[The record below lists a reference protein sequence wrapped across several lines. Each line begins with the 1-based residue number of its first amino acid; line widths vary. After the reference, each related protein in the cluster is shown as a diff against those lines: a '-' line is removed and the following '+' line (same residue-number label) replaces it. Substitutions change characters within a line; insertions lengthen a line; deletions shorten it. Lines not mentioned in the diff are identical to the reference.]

1 VKTVNINKTDWKPL
15 QNLVAEIWE
24 KKINKPSGFHE
35 NRSIFVVNRPVVGL
49 KEQRALQ
56 FSSSLSGSV
65 NSRPRTENTKL
76 SDLNGL
82 RPRRGLTATAPP
94 PHRGFGARQQRCL
107 QPSISPRRHT
117 IVGLGALVLHCAPR
131 PSTATFFYSP
141 QRGGRLGWLI
151 NRFYRTVSRIRGLI
165 NQFCRTVSIFW
176 NLISF
181 LLCWIFLIGTIQIFM
196 NISVSRSSFLHI
208 FCLKNSQFFWN
219 FKLKPI
225 GEPTKPDQISFIG
238 FRENQPVF
246 VDI

>member
-1 VKTVNINKTDWKPL
+1 
-15 QNLVAEIWE
+15 
-24 KKINKPSGFHE
+24 
-35 NRSIFVVNRPVVGL
+35 VVNRPVVGL

-82 RPRRGLTATAPP
+82 RPRRGLTVAAPP
-94 PHRGFGARQQRCL
+94 PRRGFGARQQRCL

-141 QRGGRLGWLI
+141 QQGGGRLGWLI

-225 GEPTKPDQISFIG
+225 GFRWTDKTGPNQFYWFSWKPTG
-238 FRENQPVF
+238 FRRYLNPYTELV
-246 VDI
+246 